1 MQISKDMEYDLVKK
15 YNSFY
20 QKEEKNNT
28 IIFNSKFDKKVDN
41 NIENIIR
48 ENSKERNEKN
58 ESNNF
63 NQYNEM
69 ISYFY
74 STAQYL
80 KHSNEYNSIH
90 LSMLNSKNY
99 IPKIVFQKKQYK
111 EEYENNNTKKE
122 DFIYNKKDNNFNFY
136 NFEQKVNEDNNKVFL
151 NNKYI
156 NKNYLS
162 NENVLSSI
170 NIEKRLINNNP
181 LCLKKDEEKNI
192 LNGYYKLFDNNIN
205 YPVFFPSNYKKK
217 EDNNSFTNS
226 KHSEK
231 IESASSLSK
240 KEENNSNSNY
250 PKNGENLQ
258 QKTKEDEYL
267 TEMFGKKGWICILCN
282 NFNYQT
288 RNKCNRCGA
297 MKKPKKILN
306 TKERNK
312 EIKERDNSKDNW
324 ICMNCKNFN
333 YSFRNVCNR
342 CKAFRINKIIYCP
355 LYSFTPSFNIFNIMY
370 NVNKQFN

>member
-1 MQISKDMEYDLVKK
+1 MQISKDMEYDLVKI

-111 EEYENNNTKKE
+111 EEYENYNTKKD
-122 DFIYNKKDNNFNFY
+122 DFIYNKKDNNFNFN

-156 NKNYLS
+156 NRNYLS
-162 NENVLSSI
+162 NENALLNIKIGNDLIYNNPPCI
-170 NIEKRLINNNP
+170 NI
-181 LCLKKDEEKNI
+181 DEEKNI
-192 LNGYYKLFDNNIN
+192 SNGSYKLFDNNKN
-205 YPVFFPSNYKKK
+205 YPIFIPSKYKKK
-217 EDNNSFTNS
+217 QNKNSP
-226 KHSEK
+226 
-231 IESASSLSK
+231 I
-240 KEENNSNSNY
+240 NSNY
-250 PKNGENLQ
+250 SEKTEPTSSVSEKGENKSNFTYHKNGKNLP
-258 QKTKEDEYL
+258 QKNNEDEYL
-267 TEMFGKKGWICILCN
+267 TQMFGKMGWICALCN
-282 NFNYQT
+282 NFNYQS

-297 MKKPKKILN
+297 LKKPKKILN
-306 TKERNK
+306 ADNTK
-312 EIKERDNSKDNW
+312 NSW

-333 YSFRNVCNR
+333 NPFNNVCSR
-342 CKAFRINKIIYCP
+342 CKAFRINKTICCP
-355 LYSFTPSFNIFNIMY
+355 LYSLISSFNILNIIFNT
-370 NVNKQFN
+370 NKQFK